1 MKKVFSVFISCAFIL
16 SSVSANAALTSSQK
30 GGIYDSSFSLSLSG
44 DGDIYYTTDG
54 SEPSTSS
61 QKYTSPISI
70 SSTGT
75 PPKAVSV
82 RAAEISDDETV
93 SSFSGTYFTGSGISE
108 YFGSVPLVN
117 LIVDP
122 YDLWDS
128 SNGIYTNYDYE
139 HKVPAVFHY
148 ITPSGEEAI
157 NRTVEIKVSGNGS
170 RSAAKKSLRVF
181 FKNTDSSQSKYL
193 EYNIIPEANVDY
205 FSKLTFRISDWQST
219 NLRDPLAQKIGE
231 STRADTAKSVP
242 TALFLNGEYWGLY
255 ECREQYDE
263 DYIASHYGIDKD
275 NIVFFDRDWTLDLQ
289 YTTISTGTTYV
300 DKLEYSAGPKD
311 NNKKGR
317 KGETYYREQW
327 AYVKSLAMEQDIASS
342 EVYDE
347 FCSLV
352 DIDNFIDYVI
362 VYLYSANDDWPGNNF
377 KFWRVTEEDIDP
389 ETYGA
394 DGKWRFMIHD
404 FDIAFNSADHNT
416 LYYSALQ
423 KDSEATSSDS
433 AIRHAEFAT
442 ALLGG
447 LLKNADFRSELA
459 QRTSVYLSTVMSSE
473 SVQSLVDNLADER
486 RAAKQLDLTRWNLG
500 SMNNWDRQLN
510 SLKSFSQ
517 SRPSKLKNMYR
528 NILNS
533 VYSAGLGN
541 DVSLSV
547 TNNGCDF
554 TVSGARF
561 SSDDSSSDLTLFSG
575 IPTSIKSED
584 ADITLIHG
592 SSCET
597 YQNSVTFTPDTS
609 PYEVIIS
616 PQKSEFSI
624 KSVNWSDGK
633 ISVDLTVDKSYSGTA
648 NLFVSGLD
656 SDGNVIFVKKLDI
669 SSPQAEAEAAA
680 VYKAY
685 IWDEKMQP
693 LCDCK

>member
-44 DGDIYYTTDG
+44 EGDIYYTTDG

-561 SSDDSSSDLTLFSG
+561 SSDDSSSALTLFSG
-575 IPTSIKSED
+575 IPTTIKSED